1 MNSTFYNRLKITLL
15 IVILVTFSMFSNA
28 SDSLEKVSL
37 QLNWKYE
44 FSFAGFIL
52 AKEKGFYQDVGLD
65 VELIEY
71 SAGIDTVEKV
81 LSNKS
86 NFGIYD
92 SNVVVNNGKLL
103 PTILMATYFQRSP
116 LVFAVSKDIK
126 HPKDLVG
133 KTIMATKDE
142 QQYSSLALML
152 NHFFVNRKNARF
164 REHTFNID
172 DFIQHKVDAISV
184 YRTNQVFELEQQNIE
199 YNILDPADYG
209 FSMNAINLFTSQS
222 EALSY
227 PDRTKKFIAASNKGW
242 AYALAHSEEAI
253 STIYK
258 HYSKNRSI
266 EELRFEA
273 ELIPTMMLP
282 DFFEIGET
290 NKELSNRIVK
300 QLQYS
305 GLLESNEKLVDFM
318 FEDVLREIE
327 QSTSFTNEQHL
338 YLQNKKEIT
347 MCVDPN
353 WMPFESIKNGRH
365 IGIAADIIA
374 QLSKKLPIPI
384 HLIETANW
392 QESLAKA
399 KSRECDILSLAAE
412 TPSRKEYMD
421 FTSPYVNHPIV
432 LATKND
438 TFFINDIVEV
448 KDKKLGIVKGYWMA
462 ETLRKKIPGINII
475 DVSSI
480 SDGLEKVEKGELF
493 GYIDNLVVIADSIQ
507 KDFTGVL
514 KVSSRLQENVQLG
527 IASRND
533 QPQLNEVFELLVKNI
548 DDAELQSI
556 YNKWIAVKQEM
567 PFDYSLVWKLLAV
580 ITMLTSGYL
589 VHSIKLKRLNS
600 KLLTLSITDKLTG
613 IYNRVKADEVLVE
626 RKADVDRYGTD
637 VSIIL
642 LDIDFFK
649 GVNDRHGHI
658 IGDEVLTEF
667 AQILKHNVRVTDFV
681 GRWGG
686 EEFLIICPNIGK
698 DKAFELAEKLLDKI
712 REYSFSKIGKMT
724 ASAGVNQFSKDSNI
738 QNTINNTD
746 EALYQSKENGRDK
759 VTMYS

>member
-1 MNSTFYNRLKITLL
+1 
-15 IVILVTFSMFSNA
+15 MFSNA

-52 AKEKGFYQDVGLD
+52 AKEKGFYQDAGLD

-164 REHTFNID
+164 KEHTFNID

-184 YRTNQVFELEQQNIE
+184 YRTNQVFELDQQNIE

-209 FSMNAINLFTSQS
+209 FSVNAINLFTSQS
-222 EALSY
+222 EAINH
-227 PDRTKKFIAASNKGW
+227 PDRTKRFIAASNKGW

-253 STIYK
+253 SIIHK
-258 HYSKNRSI
+258 HYSKNRSL
-266 EELRFEA
+266 EALRFEA

-290 NKELSNRIVK
+290 NIELSNRIVK

-305 GLLESNEKLVDFM
+305 GLLASTEKLGDFM
-318 FEDVLREIE
+318 FEDVLQKIE
-327 QSTSFTNEQHL
+327 KSTGFTDEQHL
-338 YLQNKKEIT
+338 YLQHKKEIT
-347 MCVDPN
+347 MCVNPD
-353 WMPFESIKNGRH
+353 WMPFERIKNGQH
-365 IGIAADIIA
+365 TGIAADVIA
-374 QLSKKLPIPI
+374 QFSEKLPIPI
-384 HLIETANW
+384 RLIETVNW
-392 QESLAKA
+392 QESLSKA
-399 KSRECDILSLAAE
+399 KSRECDILSLASE
-412 TPSRKEYMD
+412 TPRRKKYMD
-421 FTSPYVNHPIV
+421 FTSPFLKHPIV

-448 KDKKLGIVKGYWMA
+448 KDKKLGVVKGYWMA

-475 DVSSI
+475 DVASI

-514 KVSSRLQENVQLG
+514 KVSSRLEENVQLG
-527 IASRND
+527 IATRND
-533 QPQLNEVFELLVKNI
+533 QPQLNEVFEALVKNI

-556 YNKWIAVKQEM
+556 YNKWIAVEHELS
-567 PFDYSLVWKLLAV
+567 FDYSLVWKLLAV
-580 ITMLTSGYL
+580 ITALTSGYL
-589 VHSIKLKRLNS
+589 VHSIKLQRLNS
-600 KLLTLSITDKLTG
+600 KLLTLSVTDKLTG
-613 IYNRVKADEVLVE
+613 IYNRVKADDVLIE
-626 RKADVDRYGTD
+626 KKADVDRYGTE

-649 GVNDRHGHI
+649 NVNDMHGHI
-658 IGDEVLTEF
+658 VGDEVLAEF
-667 AQILKHNVRVTDFV
+667 AKILKDNVRVTDFV

-686 EEFLIICPNIGK
+686 EEFLVICPNTGI
-698 DKAFELAEKLLDKI
+698 DKAVELAEKLLDKI
-712 REYSFSKIGKMT
+712 RAHRFPKIGKLT
-724 ASAGVNQFSKDSNI
+724 ASAGVSQFSKDSNI
-738 QNTINNTD
+738 QRTINNAD
-746 EALYQSKENGRDK
+746 EALYQSKESGRDK
-759 VTMYS
+759 ATVYG